1 MHRRLAQ
8 SAVVAGYQRVGFGF
22 QGCLC
27 LVSLPVCVCLSG
39 MQCKGPGVS
48 WAPGPR
54 GDASPAAL
62 APNLALP
69 PTPGGAPHCS
79 TELVNHLSLARAAV
93 STVRYPTHT
102 AVCCYPAALPPWPG
116 VVHVHVHTQQP
127 WEVEDTCKT
136 GPLGE
141 WREAKGEFMHRRP
154 LQYIRPRTSPF
165 AKPQTTD
172 CSIEGRHHLF
182 LCVDPFLLACC

>member
-8 SAVVAGYQRVGFGF
+8 SAAVAGYQRVGFGF
-22 QGCLC
+22 QSCVY
-27 LVSLPVCVCLSG
+27 VSPCVCASR
-39 MQCKGPGVS
+39 MQCKGPGAS
-48 WAPGPR
+48 LPLGIG

-62 APNLALP
+62 VPNLALP
-69 PTPGGAPHCS
+69 PTPGLAPHCS

-116 VVHVHVHTQQP
+116 LVHVHVHTQQP

-154 LQYIRPRTSPF
+154 LQYIRPQTQARPF
-165 AKPQTTD
+165 ARPQTTD

-182 LCVDPFLLACC
+182 LCVDPFLLARC